1 LLKLNAKISE
11 ESVKLLQIDF
21 AKINNI
27 KMAAIIT
34 NAVKLWK
41 EMEKLYIQG
50 AKTSKQNV
58 QIDIKN
64 YVKETKL
71 ELVKLKVVADIN
83 SIIEKEYGWKEKE
96 PVKLQKKCNG
106 VITSCRRIKLIN
118 NCYKNRCLT
127 TVYKNNKN
135 YFKEV
140 Y

>member
-1 LLKLNAKISE
+1 MEKINAKQRDVAIYTLKKEKLLKLNAKISE

-58 QIDIKN
+58 QIDIK
-64 YVKETKL
+64 K
-71 ELVKLKVVADIN
+71 IM
-83 SIIEKEYGWKEKE
+83 
-96 PVKLQKKCNG
+96 
-106 VITSCRRIKLIN
+106 
-118 NCYKNRCLT
+118 
-127 TVYKNNKN
+127 
-135 YFKEV
+135 
-140 Y
+140 